1 MSNRMPGTVAMI
13 CDPALLVEAVI
24 TKDQG
29 HHLVVGIAS
38 MVFMFGWICS
48 NTAMRRLRAAGTGRW
63 GRAVLLVQLAGFV
76 LAFAWGFFEATGL
89 FGRGD
94 IIFDVAD
101 SAWPLSMIWMLLTVV
116 ISAILAGRL
125 PGWRGFVPMLCGSW
139 LPLGFAL
146 MPLFGGSAGY
156 VGFGMTVVFWFVL
169 GLVVRNSEERIQVAP
184 QPAVR

>member
-1 MSNRMPGTVAMI
+1 MLGTVAMF
-13 CDPALLVEAVI
+13 CAPALLVEAVI

-29 HHLVVGIAS
+29 NHLVVGIAS

-48 NTAMRRLRAAGTGRW
+48 NTAMRRLRAAGTGKW
-63 GRAVLLVQLAGFV
+63 GRAVLLVQLVGLV
-76 LAFAWGFFEATGL
+76 LAFASGLFEATGL

-94 IIFDVAD
+94 TIFDVAD
-101 SAWPLSMIWMLLTVV
+101 SAWPLSMIWMFLPVG

-125 PGWRGFVPMLCGSW
+125 PGWRRFVPMLCGSW
-139 LPLGFAL
+139 LPLSFAL
-146 MPLFGGSAGY
+146 MPLFGDSAVY
-156 VGFGMTVVFWFVL
+156 VGFGMTAVFWLML